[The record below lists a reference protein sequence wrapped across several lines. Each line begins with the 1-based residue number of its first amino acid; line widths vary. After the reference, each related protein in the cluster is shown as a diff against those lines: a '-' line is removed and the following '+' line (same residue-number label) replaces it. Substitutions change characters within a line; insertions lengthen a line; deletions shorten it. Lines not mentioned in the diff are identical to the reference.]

1 MNQPEIKVTP
11 LIDVLLVLLI
21 IFMVITPTR
30 SSSVE
35 TAIPSE
41 PTNIDNTPPH
51 PDTLVLKVNGDDSL
65 SLNHIDGL
73 GTVEEPEKAIEY
85 IRDIFRGRTENSAL
99 NEKGEITRT
108 VFVKAPRSA
117 NYGSVAKV
125 VDAAKIA
132 GAGPVS
138 LQIDMLDE

>member
-1 MNQPEIKVTP
+1 MNQPEINVTP

-30 SSSVE
+30 SSSLE
-35 TAIPSE
+35 AAIPSE
-41 PTNIDNTPPH
+41 PKNIAIAKEH
-51 PDTLVLKVNGDDSL
+51 PDSLVLKINEDRSL
-65 SLNHIDGL
+65 TLNHL
-73 GTVEEPEKAIEY
+73 EKVATVDQPEEAIEML
-85 IRDIFRGRTENSAL
+85 RKIFRLRTANMAFNDS
-99 NEKGEITRT
+99 GSISRT
-108 VFVKAPRSA
+108 VFVKAPRSV

-138 LQIDMLDE
+138 LQIDMLDD